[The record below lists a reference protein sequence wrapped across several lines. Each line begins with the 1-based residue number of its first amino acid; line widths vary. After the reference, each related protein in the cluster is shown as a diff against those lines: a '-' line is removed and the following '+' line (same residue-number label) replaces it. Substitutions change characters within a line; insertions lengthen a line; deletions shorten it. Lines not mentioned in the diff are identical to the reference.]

1 MGCEC
6 KRCRKVIKSPEKPV
20 ELYLGGEHLA
30 SLCVDCARAIGIVIP
45 KIGEAL
51 DALLKTE

>member
-6 KRCRKVIKSPEKPV
+6 KRCRKLIYFPEKPV
-20 ELYLGGEHLA
+20 ELYLEGEYLA
-30 SLCVDCARAIGIVIP
+30 SLCVDCAREIGKEIP

-51 DALLKTE
+51 DALLKAK

>member
-6 KRCRKVIKSPEKPV
+6 KRCRKVIKAPEKPV
-20 ELYLGGEHLA
+20 EMYLGGEYLV
-30 SLCVDCARAIGIVIP
+30 SLCVDCAREIGKEIP